1 MALHDALTFDAATR
15 IGGPNGSIRMEREQG
30 HDGNEGLK
38 LTVERL
44 EAVRRDLGG
53 EMSFADTLHLGA
65 AVAAEMIGGGRVAFR
80 PGRKDKKACPPR
92 GRLPAA
98 DSAGSLEAVGRRAG
112 LSRRHFVALAGFHPF
127 AGVLGD
133 HDRGLTSFEQEWKE
147 EPFCMGNAVYKDLLQ
162 GGGQG
167 CPPALRSLLEDEEL
181 KAICAEFAEDEGAW
195 LRDYARAL
203 SAASELGMA
212 PAEKKRS
219 GADAVASLG
228 DQLLGWV
235 DGGSE
240 LGRTVAISGALGG
253 LAALSLYALRRRRAA
268 RLA

>member
-162 GGGQG
+162 GGGRAVPLPFAP
-167 CPPALRSLLEDEEL
+167 CWKTKSSRPSAPSLRRTR
-181 KAICAEFAEDEGAW
+181 G
-195 LRDYARAL
+195 R
-203 SAASELGMA
+203 
-212 PAEKKRS
+212 
-219 GADAVASLG
+219 
-228 DQLLGWV
+228 
-235 DGGSE
+235 GSE
-240 LGRTVAISGALGG
+240 TTPGPSPPRRNSGW
-253 LAALSLYALRRRRAA
+253 RRRRRRGQELTQWRPWATNCLAGWTEGASLAGLWPFPARWAA
-268 RLA
+268 WQR

>member
-30 HDGNEGLK
+30 HAGNEGLQPIA
-38 LTVERL
+38 ERL
-44 EAVRRDLGG
+44 EAVRKDLGG
-53 EMSFADTLHLGA
+53 EMSFADILHLGA
-65 AVAAEMIGGGRVAFR
+65 AVAAEMIGGGRVVFR

-98 DSAGSLEAVGRRAG
+98 GITGSLEAVGRRAG
-112 LSRRHFVALAGFHPF
+112 LSRRHIVALAGFHPF
-127 AGVLGD
+127 AGSWGQEE
-133 HDRGLTSFEQEWKE
+133 RFEQDWKAS
-147 EPFCMGNAVYKDLLQ
+147 PACMGNAVYKDLLE
-162 GGGQG
+162 GEGRG

-181 KAICAEFAEDEGAW
+181 KAICSEFAEDEGAW
-195 LRDYARAL
+195 LRDYAQAL

-228 DQLLGWV
+228 DHVEQVLDWV
-235 DGGSE
+235 GGGSE

-268 RLA
+268 RLAL